1 MQIKPV
7 VSRSVAVPFRQA
19 FNVGSD
25 SVKVIIKYCDPYKY
39 RHSDL
44 RLILLETFCIS
55 PNYKVCADFVLCL
68 MSTNLSI
75 RITSK
80 SIL

>member
-55 PNYKVCADFVLCL
+55 PNYKYVL
-68 MSTNLSI
+68 
-75 RITSK
+75 
-80 SIL
+80 ILCFA